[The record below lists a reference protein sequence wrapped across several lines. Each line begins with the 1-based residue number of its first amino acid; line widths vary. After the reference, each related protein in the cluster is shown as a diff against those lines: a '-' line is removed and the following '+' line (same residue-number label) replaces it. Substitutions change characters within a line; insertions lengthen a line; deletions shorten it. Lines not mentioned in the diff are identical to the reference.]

1 MAQQDLVSALSI
13 SSDEDGG
20 ENIQGPKR
28 LVEDPDSPTSRLLSR
43 IAQISIRDGQLGVSP
58 QERKFSYTDDIDRN
72 PKISHAA
79 RLEAASGH
87 STPLGTSAGQP
98 FGGGYGNEREELPYV
113 HHDADIDRQEEIIE
127 ALDRDAE
134 LESKL
139 NQEMAHVMIGRVQS
153 GRGSAEKVLSL
164 LQAFLTAETAFSQ
177 AMKAIGEIKLSGQAD
192 GATLTQALDTFVQL
206 PEKLGEG
213 HEKASKSTVPSINL
227 IRDIV
232 SQLRL
237 ACSELKQGSVKVQ
250 ISVDAS
256 RKALKSALAIHK
268 EVCMAFDASIL
279 EKNRFGSKSRDCES
293 DPWIAEGRLIEKQ
306 AALRKAQAAQRQYLA
321 GAFRRVG
328 ELERQR
334 ISVTRMTLLNC
345 VQNMTCS
352 ISQNLQSHANVVT
365 ESLESVNGESDL
377 ESFTT
382 MAADSV
388 KGGDSLS
395 ERQTQMILYLWRQLL
410 GSSEI
415 VIQGALNRLD
425 PMKKVWVE
433 GYGVLTKAGFLHWF
447 LTSDGDDKHS
457 PWGSA
462 GGPTLSIN
470 LARCEFEQ
478 GAAPSWRIIESSG
491 MRPLWL
497 GSRNTMQ
504 TYSTIDVESCMH
516 WTAEL
521 KDTIANSRPK

>member
-1 MAQQDLVSALSI
+1 
-13 SSDEDGG
+13 
-20 ENIQGPKR
+20 
-28 LVEDPDSPTSRLLSR
+28 
-43 IAQISIRDGQLGVSP
+43 
-58 QERKFSYTDDIDRN
+58 
-72 PKISHAA
+72 
-79 RLEAASGH
+79 
-87 STPLGTSAGQP
+87 
-98 FGGGYGNEREELPYV
+98 
-113 HHDADIDRQEEIIE
+113 
-127 ALDRDAE
+127 
-134 LESKL
+134 
-139 NQEMAHVMIGRVQS
+139 
-153 GRGSAEKVLSL
+153 
-164 LQAFLTAETAFSQ
+164 
-177 AMKAIGEIKLSGQAD
+177 
-192 GATLTQALDTFVQL
+192 
-206 PEKLGEG
+206 
-213 HEKASKSTVPSINL
+213 
-227 IRDIV
+227 
-232 SQLRL
+232 
-237 ACSELKQGSVKVQ
+237 
-250 ISVDAS
+250 
-256 RKALKSALAIHK
+256 
-268 EVCMAFDASIL
+268 MAFDASIL